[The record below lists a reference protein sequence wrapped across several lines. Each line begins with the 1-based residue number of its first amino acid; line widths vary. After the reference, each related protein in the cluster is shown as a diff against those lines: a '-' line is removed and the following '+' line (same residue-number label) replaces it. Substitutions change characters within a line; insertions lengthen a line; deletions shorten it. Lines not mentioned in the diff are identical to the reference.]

1 MGKKGQ
7 VAVAR
12 ALDGVGAIHRL
23 QIVHAFTALE
33 FGRGTVT
40 LRSAHTTNQPSEC
53 NAANQCR
60 TEPQHPST
68 QPMRTK
74 NTAMLNPTQPMH
86 NRHNQPMRSVTN
98 SASGAVSVPCCLRLV
113 SHHLCPLLRA
123 PRYPSRAEDFLLGRS
138 IGSAA
143 VRNNG
148 DGDDDE
154 QQNDDDDDDD
164 DDDDG
169 DDGKGRHRKHGVGNG
184 HDRSIVSN
192 QREGGPADVSPGSS
206 PIAAPSPP
214 SPPRDV
220 GVRATSG
227 RLPLDDND
235 DDDDDDAGHQ
245 SEGIGSGHADQRSPS
260 SLPREATRDEQPD
273 SSPIAAAAYDD
284 DDDDDDYYKSKD
296 TTAGPEA
303 GAAAVA
309 AHPTQTAGQLLR
321 QQLDKPVPKRRRA
334 SADDLDADI
343 FGTALQLGNGA
354 EAPSADK
361 GREVG
366 RTLE

>member
-1 MGKKGQ
+1 VTGKKRQ
-7 VAVAR
+7 VAVVR
-12 ALDGVGAIHRL
+12 ALDVVGAIHRL
-23 QIVHAFTALE
+23 QIVHAFTNL
-33 FGRGTVT
+33 V
-40 LRSAHTTNQPSEC
+40 RSGIWERNRYITFCSHHKPTQRMQRSKPMQN
-53 NAANQCR
+53 R
-60 TEPQHPST
+60 TATPI
-68 QPMRTK
+68 
-74 NTAMLNPTQPMH
+74 NTANAHRKHANAQPNPINAQPTQPTH
-86 NRHNQPMRSVTN
+86 AQRNQLSQWCGF
-98 SASGAVSVPCCLRLV
+98 SAQLPAARL
-113 SHHLCPLLRA
+113 SSSCPLLRA

-164 DDDDG
+164 DDDDN
-169 DDGKGRHRKHGVGNG
+169 KGRHRKHGVGNG
-184 HDRSIVSN
+184 HDRAIFSN
-192 QREGGPADVSPGSS
+192 QRESGPADVSPGSS
-206 PIAAPSPP
+206 PIAAPSSPP

-227 RLPLDDND
+227 RLPLD

-260 SLPREATRDEQPD
+260 SLPRESTRGEQPD

-303 GAAAVA
+303 GAPAVA
-309 AHPTQTAGQLLR
+309 AQYPTQTAGQLLR

-343 FGTALQLGNGA
+343 FGSALQLGNGA